1 MRNIKFIVYTILLIS
16 LFSCSTIKEIKPEV
30 KTEVKLAPISRTKL
44 VKLIRDSSLK
54 FESIKLKKLSIK
66 INDNGKIN
74 KYKGSMRVI
83 KDSSIWISLNA
94 ALGIEA
100 VRLVLTKD
108 SVYFLDRYHKEYY
121 KGGYEFLEDK
131 VGVDL
136 NYTIIQSLLF
146 NNLINYEAQ
155 TANTKIKKF
164 NSTINDG
171 QYVLKSMRERKLNR
185 KIKQAERRLNK
196 HKLFSVIYQENF
208 INPETFRVNKIN
220 IKEIYRNWLIDVSYS
235 HFSRNKNKLF
245 PKQVLFDYKSLSSK
259 ISVKMNYYGLSFTNK
274 IGLPFRIPSNY
285 ESIK

>member
-1 MRNIKFIVYTILLIS
+1 MKNIKFIIFTILSIS
-16 LFSCSTIKEIKPEV
+16 LFSCSTVREVKPEIKSEI
-30 KTEVKLAPISRTKL
+30 KLDPISRTKL
-44 VKLIRDSSLK
+44 VKIIRDSSLK
-54 FESIKLKKLSIK
+54 FESMKLKKLSIK

-83 KDSSIWISLNA
+83 KDSSIWISLSA

-108 SVYFLDRYHKEYY
+108 SVYFIDRYHKEYY
-121 KGGYEFLEDK
+121 RGGYEFLEDK
-131 VGVDL
+131 VGIDL

-146 NNLINYEAQ
+146 NTLINYEAQ
-155 TANTKIKKF
+155 TVNTKVKKY
-164 NSTINDG
+164 NSTINNG

-208 INPETFRVNKIN
+208 INPETFRVNRIN
-220 IKEIYRNWLIDVSYS
+220 IKEIYRNWLIDVNYS
-235 HFSRNKNKLF
+235 HFSRNKTKLF
-245 PKQVLFDYKSLSSK
+245 PKQVIFDYKSVSSK
-259 ISVKMNYYGLSFTNK
+259 ISVKMNYSGISFINK